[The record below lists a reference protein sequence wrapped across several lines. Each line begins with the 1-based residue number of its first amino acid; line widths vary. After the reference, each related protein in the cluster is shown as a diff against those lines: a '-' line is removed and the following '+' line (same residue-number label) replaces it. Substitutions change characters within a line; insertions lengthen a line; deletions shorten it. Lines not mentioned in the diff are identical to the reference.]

1 MLGLLA
7 GREQTALTKPGQA
20 EASEEPAFGE
30 EQEQEQEQQEEQEQ
44 EQEQQQQKEQEQE
57 QEEPDEFKREKYS
70 RNEEGLRS
78 WELSALGTPPSDK
91 AHGFYGA
98 REFAVHKSL
107 KETLTGVSD
116 RSGLAFPPHLLF
128 STDHT
133 NPKWRLTSHRRLK
146 NVLVPLS
153 SGSNP

>member
-1 MLGLLA
+1 MALLI
-7 GREQTALTKPGQA
+7 LT
-20 EASEEPAFGE
+20 
-30 EQEQEQEQQEEQEQ
+30 
-44 EQEQQQQKEQEQE
+44 
-57 QEEPDEFKREKYS
+57 
-70 RNEEGLRS
+70 
-78 WELSALGTPPSDK
+78 K

-133 NPKWRLTSHRRLK
+133 NPKWRLSSHRRLK
-146 NVLVPLS
+146 NVLVLLEWLHL
-153 SGSNP
+153 NPEPNPNPHHSPHPHPNTLNRCC